1 LTTPGGWSSIGG
13 AGGSSAVTS
22 AAGAGSGVSSGYGA
36 AGGSAATAAGSSVAA
51 HPQLLAMVNQPW
63 AGSGA
68 GARNWE
74 LFSGAAEL
82 EERLGKVSE
91 RMQEMGFSEQRIK
104 VCVWGGGGRGVTP
117 GRGHTRWQSGGMVLS
132 CRPHER
138 LSWGR

>member
-1 LTTPGGWSSIGG
+1 
-13 AGGSSAVTS
+13 
-22 AAGAGSGVSSGYGA
+22 
-36 AGGSAATAAGSSVAA
+36 
-51 HPQLLAMVNQPW
+51 MVNQPW

-104 VCVWGGGGRGVTP
+104 VRLGRV
-117 GRGHTRWQSGGMVLS
+117 MVA
-132 CRPHER
+132 
-138 LSWGR
+138 